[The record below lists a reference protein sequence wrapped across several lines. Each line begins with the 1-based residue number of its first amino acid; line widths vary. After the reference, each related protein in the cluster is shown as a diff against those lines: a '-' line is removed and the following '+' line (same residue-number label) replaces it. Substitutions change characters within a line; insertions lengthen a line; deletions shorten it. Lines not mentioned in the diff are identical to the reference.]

1 MHPVSMFEALLSL
14 VVGGFLGWLTGGLYN
29 QLNGRRF
36 SGHKK
41 TASPSVYRPKGDKAK
56 DTPEC

>member
-14 VVGGFLGWLTGGLYN
+14 VAGGFLGWLTGGLYN

-41 TASPSVYRPKGDKAK
+41 SVYRPKGDKAK